1 MLPRLLPRS
10 CRDKLLPR
18 RTSAAWIRHVQTCG
32 QQRQLRLVSGLH
44 FDWSDVYIDAELVWP
59 TSPVWDISGPSR
71 QEYMVPT
78 DLYVHT
84 VNAHCEEY
92 DGGRNVS
99 AASAFYN
106 RIILLLNVCDTLI

>member
-1 MLPRLLPRS
+1 MDS
-10 CRDKLLPR
+10 
-18 RTSAAWIRHVQTCG
+18 TCANMWATASTKIDF
-32 QQRQLRLVSGLH
+32 RIV
-44 FDWSDVYIDAELVWP
+44 FDWNDVYVDAELVWP

-92 DGGRNVS
+92 DGGRNAS

>member
-1 MLPRLLPRS
+1 M
-10 CRDKLLPR
+10 
-18 RTSAAWIRHVQTCG
+18 
-32 QQRQLRLVSGLH
+32 
-44 FDWSDVYIDAELVWP
+44 
-59 TSPVWDISGPSR
+59 SGPSR

-106 RIILLLNVCDTLI
+106 RIISLLNVCDTLI